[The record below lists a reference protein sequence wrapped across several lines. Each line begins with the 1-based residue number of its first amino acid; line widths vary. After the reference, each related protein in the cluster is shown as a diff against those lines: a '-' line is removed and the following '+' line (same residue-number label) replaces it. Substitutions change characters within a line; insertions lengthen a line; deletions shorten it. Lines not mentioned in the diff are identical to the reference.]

1 MAQAEYVGMTRAAR
15 DSLIAIA
22 VLWVTFAVVVVFR
35 ILGRVQGAGIGLDD
49 VLSCVALV
57 CPYNITISWE
67 LRC

>member
-35 ILGRVQGAGIGLDD
+35 VLGRAQGAGIGLDD

-57 CPYNITISWE
+57 CPYNITIAWE